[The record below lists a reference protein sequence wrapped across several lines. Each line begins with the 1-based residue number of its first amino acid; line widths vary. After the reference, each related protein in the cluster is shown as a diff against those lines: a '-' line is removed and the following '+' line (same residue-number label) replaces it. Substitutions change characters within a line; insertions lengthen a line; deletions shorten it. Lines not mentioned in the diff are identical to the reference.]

1 MKKAI
6 LAILAIFL
14 VTSAAWAAEKAMEKG
29 RGMETE
35 KAKTMAMDKG
45 KEVTMTGRISCT
57 FCNLPAAMECTKEC
71 CTACIKAGDPVLFS
85 DEKGNLYLLVSGE
98 KEKPLM
104 TPERMNLIA
113 EKVKIQGML
122 VIRGGIQG
130 IYVKTMEKVM

>member
-14 VTSAAWAAEKAMEKG
+14 ATSAAWAAEPVMEKSKGMEKG
-29 RGMETE
+29 KMIHME
-35 KAKTMAMDKG
+35 KG
-45 KEVTMTGRISCT
+45 KEVTITGRISCT

-104 TPERMNLIA
+104 TPERMNLIS

-122 VIRGGIQG
+122 VTRGGIQG
-130 IYVKTMEKVM
+130 IYVKTMEKAM